1 MYKNPLI
8 IVLAITSCLILIRCN
23 NEENEPDL
31 SHAKV
36 LVEFST
42 AELLVSENSEEKIV
56 DLNLGKPALEAGSIK
71 IAVDTAYMKYYHSI
85 PAVVNGI
92 LTLNIAKG
100 QDAVSFSVTPKNDL
114 IADEDRRIEFRLK
127 EFSGMFQAGTRNKF
141 SLTIEDDE
149 RTSPLSYANF
159 IPANATIKETYGAG
173 ITLQVHLSESA
184 TAEGNIIVRPTSATA
199 IYGQQF
205 ITEPA

>member
-1 MYKNPLI
+1 MHVYSLTNMYKNPLI

-56 DLNLGKPALEAGSIK
+56 DLNLEKPALEAGSIK

-114 IADEDRRIEFRLK
+114 IADEDRRIEFRLV
-127 EFSGMFQAGTRNKF
+127 EVLGH
-141 SLTIEDDE
+141 
-149 RTSPLSYANF
+149 
-159 IPANATIKETYGAG
+159 NAKAQPGRGSIDGADIDAVG
-173 ITLQVHLSESA
+173 RRDRCLA
-184 TAEGNIIVRPTSATA
+184 
-199 IYGQQF
+199 
-205 ITEPA
+205 